1 MLISPIGAGKTY
13 IACAIGIAACHSEH
27 AVHCTRMDD
36 LALEPVI
43 ARGDRFAHQ
52 NLLNKLSTVDLLTF
66 GIDETAV
73 NDLFTVRV
81 NKDQRLPTMIAS
93 QSGPRYWIESLAEE
107 VAADSIVNR
116 LTIRARTINLGV
128 IDMRR
133 LHTQEARDPK
143 DHWE

>member
-1 MLISPIGAGKTY
+1 
-13 IACAIGIAACHSEH
+13 
-27 AVHCTRMDD
+27 MDD
-36 LALEPVI
+36 LALELVI
-43 ARGDRFAHQ
+43 ARGDRIAHQ
-52 NLLNKLSTVDLLTF
+52 NLLNKLSTVDLLIINDLLTF

-73 NDLFTVRV
+73 NDLFTVLV

-93 QSGPRYWIESLAEE
+93 QSGPRYWIESQAEE

-133 LHTQEARDPK
+133 LHAQEARDPK